1 MVQVRKRL
9 LRSDRFFFIAL
20 QKSSCY
26 TEPEQKSTL
35 HRRIW
40 ARFPVPNFLEEARW
54 IDFSTA
60 YQPYAI

>member
-9 LRSDRFFFIAL
+9 LHGGRFFFIGL

-54 IDFSTA
+54 IDFITVYKS
-60 YQPYAI
+60 YAI